1 MTTQSCSSPPP
12 LPRPV
17 SDAYP
22 RQLDAEREAAMRT
35 ATHPGSEFDGAP
47 APLHDRLESLIDA
60 GAAEMTTLMLD
71 LAEHPEVAFEEH
83 RSARAIVD
91 VLAAHGIEAQL
102 GVHGLDTAIRA
113 EIGGGVP
120 SSAGAGG
127 TSEADDSHGAGDAG
141 RDEPSTPTLAI
152 LSEYDALPGIGHGC
166 GHNVIAVM
174 GLGAFLRSEEHTS
187 ELQSRGHLVCRLLR
201 EKR

>member
-1 MTTQSCSSPPP
+1 
-12 LPRPV
+12 
-17 SDAYP
+17 
-22 RQLDAEREAAMRT
+22 AMRT

-91 VLAAHGIEAQL
+91 VLAADGIEAQL
-102 GVHGLDTAIRA
+102 GVHGLDTAVRA
-113 EIGGGVP
+113 EIGGG
-120 SSAGAGG
+120 AGA
-127 TSEADDSHGAGDAG
+127 SAA
-141 RDEPSTPTLAI
+141 PTLAI

-174 GLGAFLRSEEHTS
+174 GLGAFL
-187 ELQSRGHLVCRLLR
+187 
-201 EKR
+201 

>member
-1 MTTQSCSSPPP
+1 
-12 LPRPV
+12 
-17 SDAYP
+17 
-22 RQLDAEREAAMRT
+22 
-35 ATHPGSEFDGAP
+35 
-47 APLHDRLESLIDA
+47 
-60 GAAEMTTLMLD
+60 MTTLFRS
-71 LAEHPEVAFEEH
+71 LAETPGVALVEQ
-83 RSARAIVD
+83 RSARAIVN

-152 LSEYDALPGIGHGC
+152 LSESAAPPGIGPRRRT
-166 GHNVIAVM
+166 N
-174 GLGAFLRSEEHTS
+174 
-187 ELQSRGHLVCRLLR
+187 
-201 EKR
+201 